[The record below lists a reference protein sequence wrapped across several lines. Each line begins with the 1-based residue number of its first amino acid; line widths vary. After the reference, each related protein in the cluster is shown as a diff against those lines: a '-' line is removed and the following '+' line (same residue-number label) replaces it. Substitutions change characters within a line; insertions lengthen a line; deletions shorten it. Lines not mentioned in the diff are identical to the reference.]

1 MSNITFVRNQ
11 ETPVPGVTVES
22 VDTAVASAP
31 VAPAAAIPS
40 TSLAV
45 VPDAAVAAPFF
56 DDRNINFKDI
66 IVPRVNVVQKVGD
79 LSEQFTPGY
88 IVLNQSTVIH
98 IPDNAEKKIIGSGP
112 LVLTPIGCRP
122 LQYAEKVNGGGRGL
136 FFNTEA
142 EVAAAN
148 GTLDYK
154 EWKASKTTANPK
166 KRFEEYA
173 TFLFLVK
180 QPKALLPDEEH
191 QVFTHEIDGE
201 YYSLALMGLKGV
213 WYTGFAKRMFS
224 ERKIGFLKAGGYTSF
239 NWNVSTFVKSFT
251 GDDGDKH
258 FAIAPIVSN
267 GTRNTPALLAF
278 VKDGLG
284 FGA

>member
-1 MSNITFVRNQ
+1 MGNITFVKGATP
-11 ETPVPGVTVES
+11 ETPGTVIE
-22 VDTAVASAP
+22 TAP
-31 VAPAAAIPS
+31 VVAAPAAVVPS

-45 VPDAAVAAPFF
+45 APVAAAPLAAPFF
-56 DDRNINFKDI
+56 DDRNIDFKDI
-66 IVPRVNVVQKVGD
+66 IVPRLNVVQKVGD
-79 LSEQFTPGY
+79 LSELFDPGC

-98 IPDNAEKKIIGSGP
+98 IPENKAKTPPVVGSGP

-122 LQYAEKVNGGGRGL
+122 LQYAEKVSGGGRGL
-136 FFNTEA
+136 FVNSEA

-154 EWKASKTTANPK
+154 EWKAGKGTPNGK

-201 YYSLALMGLKGV
+201 YYTLALMGLKGV
-213 WYTGFAKRMFS
+213 WFTGFAKRLFT
-224 ERKIGFLKAGGYTSF
+224 ERKIGFLRAGGYASF
-239 NWNVSTFVKSFT
+239 NWNLTTFVKSFT
-251 GDDGDKH
+251 GDDGGTNY
-258 FAIAPIVSN
+258 AIAPVLAN
-267 GTRNTPALLAF
+267 GTKNTPALLSY